1 MEYNKMP
8 TNSFEHFYLSWTP
21 DKSRIK
27 RPYYLALAN
36 ALEADIVSGKLSSG
50 TKLPPQRELADYLDL
65 NFTTVTQAYNLC
77 RERNL
82 IYGVTGRG
90 TFVAAMPGNNYSRKI
105 SQTQDVIELGLLRGF
120 DRIKAPIIEASKN
133 VLTKGYIE
141 ELYSYT
147 DAAGH
152 LHQRAAGAHWMK
164 QMDVCTDSEHT
175 AIFSGAQNIISAAML
190 SLFKIGDK
198 IAIDEY
204 TYSNLLGT
212 AHLSHIRLI
221 PVRGDADGMMPDEL
235 EYRCKKDG
243 INGIFL
249 MPNCANPTTCTIPE
263 NRKDELSE
271 VIARYGLILIEDDNT
286 GIPQTGAGN
295 YHSMFFRLPEQ
306 TIYICNSTMAL
317 CNGLRVAFAAFPEN
331 FRVPLLNA
339 LFHLNIKTSSLDAE
353 IMTELILSG
362 KAAKILEQKA
372 ELACERNRIFDRYFP
387 EAAKPGTPAA
397 FFRWL
402 PLPEMTMD
410 EMEIEHQLLLRKVS
424 VYCSYRF
431 TVTRG
436 PYSFMRLAIS
446 SPPDTTQLEKGC
458 SIIRDFIKE
467 NQSDATDS
475 RKTF

>member
-1 MEYNKMP
+1 MDYNKMP

-21 DKSRIK
+21 DKSKIK
-27 RPYYLALAN
+27 RPYYLTLAN
-36 ALEADIVSGKLSSG
+36 ALEADIVSGKLAVG

-77 RERNL
+77 RERRL
-82 IYGVTGRG
+82 IYGITGKG
-90 TFVAAMPGNNYSRKI
+90 TFVSPLPGNRFFRQI
-105 SQTQDVIELGLLRGF
+105 APVQDIIELGLLRGF
-120 DRIKAPIIEASKN
+120 DQIKAPIIEASKN

-164 QMDVCTDSEHT
+164 QMDVHTDSEHT

-198 IAIDEY
+198 LAIDEF
-204 TYSNLLGT
+204 TYSNLIGT

-221 PVRGDADGMMPDEL
+221 PVKGDAFGMVPEEL
-235 EYRCKKDG
+235 ERLCRKEG
-243 INGIFL
+243 LNGIFL

-263 NRKDELSE
+263 TRKDELAD
-271 VIARYGLILIEDDNT
+271 VIARYRLILIEDDNT
-286 GIPQTGAGN
+286 GIPQPGAEN
-295 YHSMFFRLPEQ
+295 YHSMFSRLPEQ
-306 TIYICNSTMAL
+306 TIYICNSTTAL

-362 KAAKILEQKA
+362 KAAKILGQKA
-372 ELACERNRIFDRYFP
+372 ELAGERNRIFDRYFP
-387 EAAKPGTPAA
+387 EAPNPGSPAA

-402 PLPEMTMD
+402 PLPKMAMD
-410 EMEIEHQLLLRKVS
+410 EMEIERQLLQRKVS

-431 TVTRG
+431 TVTHV

-446 SPPDTTQLEKGC
+446 SPPDTEQLAKGC
-458 SIIRDFIKE
+458 AIIREFIKE
-467 NQSDATDS
+467 NAVPNTD
-475 RKTF
+475 

>member
-1 MEYNKMP
+1 MP
-8 TNSFEHFYLSWTP
+8 TNSFDHFYLSWTP
-21 DKSRIK
+21 DKSKIK
-27 RPYYLALAN
+27 RPYYLTLAN
-36 ALEADIVSGKLSSG
+36 ALEADIVSGKLASG

-77 RERNL
+77 RERKL
-82 IYGVTGRG
+82 IYGVIGKG
-90 TFVAAMPGNNYSRKI
+90 TFVSPLPGNEIVHQARRSPG
-105 SQTQDVIELGLLRGF
+105 VIELGLLKGF
-120 DRIKAPIIEASKN
+120 DHIKAPIIEASEN
-133 VLTKGYIE
+133 VLKKGYIG

-147 DAAGH
+147 EVAGH

-164 QMDVCTDSEHT
+164 QMDVHTDSEHT

-198 IAIDEY
+198 IATDEF
-204 TYSNLLGT
+204 TYANLIGT

-221 PVRGDADGMMPDEL
+221 PVKGDAAGMVAEEL
-235 EYRCKKDG
+235 DFLCRKEG

-263 NRKDELSE
+263 KRKDELAE
-271 VIARYGLILIEDDNT
+271 VIARHNLILLEDDNT
-286 GIPQTGAGN
+286 GIPQTGECN
-295 YHSMFFRLPEQ
+295 YHSMFSRLPDR

-339 LFHLNIKTSSLDAE
+339 LYHLNIKTSSLDAE

-362 KAAKILEQKA
+362 KAAKILGQKA
-372 ELACERNRIFDRYFP
+372 ELARERNRIFDRFFP
-387 EAAKPGTPAA
+387 DAVTPGTPAA

-402 PLPEMTMD
+402 PIPRFAMD
-410 EMEIEHQLLLRKVS
+410 EMAIERELLQENVS

-431 TVTRG
+431 TVTHL
-436 PYSFMRLAIS
+436 PYSFMRIAIS
-446 SPPDTTQLEKGC
+446 SPPDTQQLEKGC
-458 SIIRDFIKE
+458 CIIREFLRRNPCLND
-467 NQSDATDS
+467 
-475 RKTF
+475 